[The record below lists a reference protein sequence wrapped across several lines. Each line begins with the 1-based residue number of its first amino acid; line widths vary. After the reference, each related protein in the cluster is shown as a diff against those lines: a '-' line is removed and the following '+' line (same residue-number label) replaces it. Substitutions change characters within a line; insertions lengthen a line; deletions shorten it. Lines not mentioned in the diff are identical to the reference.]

1 MGGPWTIESVMQGKE
16 RGGWMRCRFL
26 GWMEE
31 WTVEIGFLW
40 GGAGGRTVGWGT
52 CTRLDLESSKE
63 GGDGEGVTHQLLH

>member
-26 GWMEE
+26 GGREE
-31 WTVEIGFLW
+31 WTVEIGFGW
-40 GGAGGRTVGWGT
+40 GGGRTVGWGT